1 MPQIFYKWHSENIR
15 SVEGRRIA
23 DSNDISLDTEMKN
36 ITGSTSEASCFFTSE
51 MKLLHAFLA
60 IPSLQERRNGLKN
73 ILKGVQRIVRGLL
86 QG

>member
-15 SVEGRRIA
+15 SVEGRRIG
-23 DSNDISLDTEMKN
+23 DSNDINLDTEMKN